1 MLESFAR
8 DHLPGREYPLLSK
21 RDAEHAS
28 GSAFTAS
35 SLPSTT
41 SHLPPSLPGRLH
53 LCMSQIEPDSVQTT
67 EREIV
72 VRLGVSRGLAPPS
85 GLVPGDWFADK
96 RLLPVVGTAHRP
108 ASDGVVNASF
118 RSPPARPMG
127 EKEGVRVKHRETCW
141 RVRGGLSIAVG
152 AANTRAMCGRA
163 RGASD
168 NVGMIESAECRH

>member
-1 MLESFAR
+1 MPCR
-8 DHLPGREYPLLSK
+8 DHLPGREHPLLSK

-85 GLVPGDWFADK
+85 GLVPGDRFADK

-108 ASDGVVNASF
+108 ASDGVIKARF
-118 RSPPARPMG
+118 RSPSCQTHGR
-127 EKEGVRVKHRETCW
+127 KERRERGPQRSGRRSKYTGYVRDGK
-141 RVRGGLSIAVG
+141 
-152 AANTRAMCGRA
+152 
-163 RGASD
+163 GASD
-168 NVGMIESAECRH
+168 NVGMIESAKCRH